1 MVAVATGRLPGNA
14 RAGPALPLPRHG
26 AAGLGR
32 AVAAVTAIPL
42 GAGNGEPGPAVV
54 SGVAPV
60 AGDTPGPRIFLW
72 KPGSDEAAGSRGG
85 AARLFWSSM
94 GCWGNT
100 VP

>member
-54 SGVAPV
+54 SGDRPS
-60 AGDTPGPRIFLW
+60 GRGYPWPPDFPLET
-72 KPGSDEAAGSRGG
+72 GSDEAAGSRGG